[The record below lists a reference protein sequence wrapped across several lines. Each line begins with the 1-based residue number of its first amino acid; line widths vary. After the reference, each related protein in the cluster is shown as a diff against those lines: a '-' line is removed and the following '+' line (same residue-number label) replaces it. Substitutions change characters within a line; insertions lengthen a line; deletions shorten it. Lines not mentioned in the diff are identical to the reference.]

1 MTLDEIK
8 EHPVITIIGIMAAS
22 ITVYKFITRK

>member
-8 EHPVITIIGIMAAS
+8 DHPLITIIGIMAAS
-22 ITVYKFITRK
+22 ITVYKFITRR